1 MAILF
6 NSHLCKHWILYEDR
20 DSLCPITTKALAFRR
35 KELFDVLHPT
45 TRHIAYMNNGTLLP
59 IEIMS

>member
-20 DSLCPITTKALAFRR
+20 DSLCPITTKALAFWE
-35 KELFDVLHPT
+35 KLQE
-45 TRHIAYMNNGTLLP
+45 NNIIRLSNMVVRSFGFLR
-59 IEIMS
+59 

>member
-6 NSHLCKHWILYEDR
+6 NSHLCKHWILDEDQ

-35 KELFDVLHPT
+35 NYRENFLMFCIPQLGILRT
-45 TRHIAYMNNGTLLP
+45 
-59 IEIMS
+59 